1 MQARPAAEGEDSYTG
16 LLAEPGTPLAGG
28 ARLNGQFQTMPV
40 QPIRTGGQ
48 GRSSDTPAT
57 PPCMTP
63 QSSAVA
69 ASGALSD
76 ASAGA
81 AGAPDVN
88 GGGGGAA
95 TEERLPKKKVSD
107 DGLLRKVTK
116 VGLDLK
122 QLMRADK
129 GALAMLGDDAVGGRA
144 HDNRIECIMVQH
156 PYIFTASAANQAC
169 DAQIRMWVLS
179 HEKGTLQCA
188 LAPRPAHCAVAASF
202 CRLCRDAA
210 PCEPGMRLFSWTA
223 LRYRLRRFGG
233 VLGPCVRTDVE
244 GRCRTWLTESL
255 VVGPCMYAEHRD
267 DAGRFLEG
275 PEVSLGP

>member
-1 MQARPAAEGEDSYTG
+1 MRPAADGEDSYTG
-16 LLAEPGTPLAGG
+16 LLAEPGTPLAAG
-28 ARLNGQFQTMPV
+28 ARSSGQFQTMPM

-48 GRSSDTPAT
+48 ARSGDAPAT

-63 QSSAVA
+63 KSSAVA

-76 ASAGA
+76 ASMSA
-81 AGAPDVN
+81 AGGPDVAGG

-95 TEERLPKKKVSD
+95 AEDRPPKKKVSD

-144 HDNRIECIMVQH
+144 HDNRIECIMAQH

-188 LAPRPAHCAVAASF
+188 PAP
-202 CRLCRDAA
+202 
-210 PCEPGMRLFSWTA
+210 
-223 LRYRLRRFGG
+223 
-233 VLGPCVRTDVE
+233 
-244 GRCRTWLTESL
+244 
-255 VVGPCMYAEHRD
+255 
-267 DAGRFLEG
+267 
-275 PEVSLGP
+275 